1 MENPGGTDHS
11 GKEVKMK
18 SALRPWEEYLPPFHV
33 CGKLWHV
40 GGKSSPS
47 YLFDTGDGLL
57 LLDTGY
63 PKTAYLLIQNI
74 HELGFDPRK
83 IRWILHSHGHIDHIG
98 ATRALI
104 GLTGAKTYIGA
115 GDREIVNGSVD
126 LSWARELNMEF
137 VEPFEPDVLIL
148 DGDVLTF
155 GAFTF
160 RCLSTP
166 GHTPGVISY
175 FFELEENGI
184 VYRAGMHG
192 GVGFNSMTGEFLR
205 RYGLSTEC
213 RAQFLAGLDR
223 LKREPVDVF
232 VGNHLGNNSSLE
244 KVARREAAPDGPNP
258 FIDPE
263 EWLRFLNSKEADFRR
278 FLEED
283 DEK

>member
-1 MENPGGTDHS
+1 MENPGGTGHS
-11 GKEVKMK
+11 GKELKMK

-40 GGKSSPS
+40 
-47 YLFDTGDGLL
+47 GDGLL

-83 IRWILHSHGHIDHIG
+83 IRWILHSHGHIDHMG
-98 ATRALI
+98 ATRALVE
-104 GLTGAKTYIGA
+104 LTGAKTYIGV
-115 GDREIVNGSVD
+115 GDREIVNGTVD
-126 LSWARELNMEF
+126 LTSARELNTEF
-137 VEPFEPDVLIL
+137 VEPFEPDVLIR

-175 FFELEENGI
+175 FFELEENGV

-192 GVGFNSMTGEFLR
+192 GVGFKAMSDEFLR

-213 RAQFLAGLDR
+213 RTRPSETGACGRFCRQSSRQQPFSGESRPAGSR
-223 LKREPVDVF
+223 SGWPESVYRS
-232 VGNHLGNNSSLE
+232 GRMASLPE
-244 KVARREAAPDGPNP
+244 QQGSGFPP
-258 FIDPE
+258 FSG
-263 EWLRFLNSKEADFRR
+263 RGS
-278 FLEED
+278 
-283 DEK
+283 